1 MAGKLV
7 AVELWSAAE
16 TVLVVAQGLRAAG
29 LVLSDEDVPDTC
41 TITGI

>member
-7 AVELWSAAE
+7 AVELWSTAE
-16 TVLVVAQGLRAAG
+16 TVLVVAQGLRDAG
-29 LVLSDEDVPDTC
+29 VVLSDEDVPDTC